1 MPEIGALSAKGYK
14 CGMKK
19 RLSILLA
26 ICGLGL
32 AVSACDK
39 CGNWWKPGFSGPNI
53 CQPDQPVR

>member
-1 MPEIGALSAKGYK
+1 
-14 CGMKK
+14 MKK